1 MVYVLD
7 ADGRPLMPTSR
18 HGKVRHLL
26 NEEKAVVVRRTPF
39 TIRLLY
45 ETPGRTQPVSLG
57 VDAGAVHVGLSAC
70 TDRKELFSAE
80 CELRTDIN
88 KNLEQRRRLR
98 RSRRNRKTRYRKP
111 RFLNRTH
118 GHNKPDKKLAPSV
131 RERCGSHVTLV
142 RKVMRIL
149 PVTSITI
156 EMAPFDTQKLKA
168 ETAGKDAPKGADY
181 QHGEA
186 EGYDNVKAYVKWRDG
201 GKCRICGS
209 HTDLQIHHRLQR
221 KDGGRTT

>member
-1 MVYVLD
+1 
-7 ADGRPLMPTSR
+7 MPTSR

-26 NEEKAVVVRRTPF
+26 NEGKAVVVRRTPF

-80 CELRTDIN
+80 CELRTDVN

-98 RSRRNRKTRYRKP
+98 RSRRNRKTRCRKP

-118 GHNKPDKKLAPSV
+118 GHNKPEKKLMPSV
-131 RERCGSHVTLV
+131 KERCDCHVTLV
-142 RKVMRIL
+142 RKVMQSLRQ
-149 PVTSITI
+149 V
-156 EMAPFDTQKLKA
+156 
-168 ETAGKDAPKGADY
+168 AGRRKVPDLRKPCGSPDPSPPA
-181 QHGEA
+181 A
-186 EGYDNVKAYVKWRDG
+186 EGRRIKPPGQPDLRLREMSQGVPRRTDG
-201 GKCRICGS
+201 
-209 HTDLQIHHRLQR
+209 
-221 KDGGRTT
+221 